1 MPYKI
6 NTVSLQGV
14 RGFNKPEKLN
24 LSDGVTLLY
33 GENGTGK
40 SSFLQ
45 SIEWAITGGIPFM
58 KGGDFA
64 REDAIVNLFN
74 KSKKAVVEI
83 DLSNN
88 EKAFTISRTRKI
100 SSKTATGKQPV
111 ELKSEELTLNDDE
124 AEIQIQ
130 KTLKIDPDTF
140 SQSKYLHQETIRE
153 ILNSKPEE
161 RSQAIDKLIG
171 TFEIREFAKT
181 IDIERKVNS
190 SIKTIQETLDS
201 VKRDKIQ
208 FLLNL
213 KRSLEETKS
222 ALIKKGNQEQ
232 DLAISSLLA
241 NITQS
246 KNNVSELSKKY
257 GVTKSTDINIQPN
270 AQSMIEGQRT
280 LLNHLNTLDRARLE
294 AINRISSQELT
305 LKSNSKRYGE
315 LYQLLQ
321 GLKQTDS
328 QTMIQRI
335 KEIHGELEKSTSQ
348 IKEIRQKLASLPHK
362 RSIYETN
369 KARIA
374 AEKAKLDL
382 IEKDFGKPNE
392 IEQKIEKGNQEF
404 TVIQSDLDK
413 LSGLQNLLSMA
424 IEHLEVTKTAECPVC
439 LRGINN
445 EELTKELRLKISDNI
460 AASIKNL
467 RESQKKIKTDKRALE
482 EKLEETNR
490 LIQTLITLEKNLLGD
505 AEQLRL
511 LVPDFEKENLDKII
525 EKWENDINTL
535 SGKES
540 ELRAEEN
547 KINDLLAR
555 LSQLTAEVGEIEKE
569 LQKTT
574 SSKSEGP
581 ELMVK
586 VEELCTT
593 LDGQIAEYS
602 DSSEVDGLR
611 TTLSSYI
618 DILNYLKDEAQVLA
632 AEKELPMVANQIKGL
647 ETRIKQLQG
656 FASSVQSIKQIAT
669 QYEKEASIAELNR
682 LEKDINNYYSQILGH
697 PYFKHIKI
705 DIEKENPLIFSI
717 RAASVQ
723 EDTYIPTRFSTAQL
737 NAVALAIFMS
747 YNNQQM
753 GELPIMILDDPTQNM
768 DAAHKEA
775 FAKLISTLGSQK
787 QVIIATEDNDTKI
800 FLEKHCN
807 NIKTYRFGNWTRDGT
822 NIQTP

>member
-6 NTVSLQGV
+6 NTFVFKVL
-14 RGFNKPEKLN
+14 RGFNKEERIDLG
-24 LSDGVTLLY
+24 DGVTLLY
-33 GENGTGK
+33 GANGTGK
-40 SSFLQ
+40 SSLLQ
-45 SIEWAITGGIPFM
+45 SIEWGITGNVPSM
-58 KGGDFA
+58 KGGDFT
-64 REDAIVNLFN
+64 REDAIVNLFS
-74 KSKKAVVEI
+74 KSKKATVGLS
-83 DLSNN
+83 LSNK
-88 EKAFTISRTRKI
+88 EHLIVLSRTRKMSTRT
-100 SSKTATGKQPV
+100 SSGKQPLEV
-111 ELKSEELTLNDDE
+111 TQGAKTFNDEEAEMELKNALG
-124 AEIQIQ
+124 
-130 KTLKIDPDTF
+130 IDLEDF
-140 SQSKYLHQETIRE
+140 SRSKFLHQETIRE
-153 ILNSKPEE
+153 VLNAKPED

-171 TFEIREFAKT
+171 IFEIREFSKT

-222 ALIKKGNQEQ
+222 TLIKKGNQEQ

-257 GVTKSTDINIQPN
+257 GVLKSTDINIQQN
-270 AQSMIEGQRT
+270 AQSMIEAQKT
-280 LLNHLNTLDRARLE
+280 LVNHLNALDRARLE

-348 IKEIRQKLASLPHK
+348 IKDIRQKLASLPHK

-374 AEKAKLDL
+374 AEKAKLGS

-424 IEHLEVTKTAECPVC
+424 IEHLEVTKTTECPVC

-445 EELTKELRLKISDNI
+445 EELTKELKLKISDNI

-467 RESQKKIKTDKRALE
+467 RESQKKTKSDKRALE
-482 EKLEETNR
+482 EKLEESNR
-490 LIQTLITLEKNLLGD
+490 LIQTLSTLEKTLLGD

-511 LVPDFEKENLDKII
+511 LVPDFEKENLDRVT
-525 EKWENDINTL
+525 EKWENDIKTL

-540 ELRAEEN
+540 ELREEEH
-547 KINDLLAR
+547 KINDILAR
-555 LSQLTAEVGEIEKE
+555 LSKLTSEVGEIEKE

-581 ELMVK
+581 ELIVK
-586 VEELCTT
+586 VEDLCTT

-602 DSSEVDGLR
+602 NSSEVDGLR
-611 TTLSSYI
+611 TTLSSYV
-618 DILNYLKDEAQVLA
+618 DILNYLKDESQVLA
-632 AEKELPMVANQIKGL
+632 AEKELPMVENQIKGL
-647 ETRIKQLQG
+647 EKRIKQLQG

-787 QVIIATEDNDTKI
+787 QVIIATEDNDTKT
-800 FLEKHCN
+800 FLEKYCN

-822 NIQTP
+822 NIQTL